1 MKKSLL
7 LTAVLIVALVL
18 TSCATIDKTSE
29 DVGVLQ
35 EVITYKGQ
43 TEEELYTK
51 ARSWFVEAFNSSE
64 SVIEQ
69 QDKESGIIKG
79 KYTDNVARNAFC
91 DVVYE
96 SVITVEVKAERV
108 RFSISAPLNAYT
120 VTSRDKFSTDKF
132 TASEVDKMN
141 ISRQVLLENFKEYM
155 STEHE
160 EW

>member
-1 MKKSLL
+1 MKESLL
-7 LTAVLIVALVL
+7 LAVVLIVGLAL

-35 EVITYKGQ
+35 EVISFKGQ
-43 TEEELYTK
+43 TEDELYTK

-69 QDKESGIIKG
+69 QDKGSGIIKG
-79 KYTDNVARNAFC
+79 KYTDEVARNAFC
-91 DVVYE
+91 DIVYD
-96 SVITVEVKAERV
+96 SVITIEVKAERV
-108 RFSISAPLNAYT
+108 RFSVSAPLNAYT
-120 VTSRDKFSTDKF
+120 RLGLDRCSTDKF
-132 TASEVDKMN
+132 TASEVDRMN
-141 ISRQVLLENFKEYM
+141 INRQALLDNFKNYM